1 MSGVDIVKQAV
12 IVALDGMSVQDSLGV
27 AEQLKGQVWGFK
39 VNDLLVERGVE
50 IVTKLKA
57 YGNVFADVKLYD
69 IPNTVANGVARLAD
83 AGADLITIHA
93 SGGKKMIEAA
103 VKSGGA
109 ANILAVTLLTS
120 FSAEEVKQVYG
131 VAVIDGVVS
140 LATLAISSGAAG
152 IVCSPNEL
160 SSLPQ
165 MSQPYLKVIPGIR
178 PTWYEVSDDQTRVA
192 TPVGA
197 IQKAATHLVIGRPI
211 VQHSDPRQA
220 VQLIAQ
226 ELEGV

>member
-1 MSGVDIVKQAV
+1 MSGLEKVKQTV
-12 IVALDGMSVQDSLGV
+12 IVPLDGMSEQESLKI

-50 IVTKLKA
+50 IVSKLKA
-57 YGNVFADVKLYD
+57 YGKVFADAKLYD
-69 IPNTVANGVARLAD
+69 IPNTVANSVARLAD

-93 SGGKKMIEAA
+93 SGGRKMIEAA
-103 VKSGGA
+103 VKSGGEA
-109 ANILAVTLLTS
+109 KILAVTLLTS

-131 VAVIDGVVS
+131 VEVIDGVVS
-140 LATLAISSGAAG
+140 LAKLAISSGAAG

-165 MSQPYLKVIPGIR
+165 MTQAYLKVIPGIR
-178 PTWYEVSDDQTRVA
+178 PSWYGVADDQTRIA
-192 TPVGA
+192 TPAGA
-197 IQKAATHLVIGRPI
+197 IQKGATHLVIGRPI
-211 VQHSDPRQA
+211 VTHQDPKQA

-226 ELEGV
+226 ELS